1 MGTARVLPPSCRRS
15 FRKWNLAWRKW
26 IVKDI
31 EMFSLPE
38 HHLPPFFGKV
48 PLACIPNG
56 KVIGLSKVLRLVDA
70 SSSQGRRLFCVG

>member
-1 MGTARVLPPSCRRS
+1 
-15 FRKWNLAWRKW
+15 
-26 IVKDI
+26 
-31 EMFSLPE
+31 MFSLPE